1 MKQLLVI
8 DDDQTTLAK
17 VSSFLNKSGYK
28 TVTADN
34 AQQAL
39 GVVEK
44 NEQLCLIIVDIM
56 MPVMDGIEFVRRVRS
71 DKKYNHIPIIMLTS
85 MSDITDKYMGFD
97 AGADD
102 YITKPFEP
110 LELLMRIQAL
120 IKRAAYFSEEEL
132 KKFYADS
139 KKSRLIINEKDYS
152 VNIDGKDVYLTAV
165 EFDMICYLYSNAGS
179 VVSTEDI
186 LQNVLN
192 YPPKTGNPESVRTHI
207 KNIRAKIEQDQS
219 KPEIIITIP
228 KRGYRFN
235 LPK

>member
-1 MKQLLVI
+1 MKELLVI
-8 DDDQTTLAK
+8 DDDQTTLSK
-17 VSSFLNKSGYK
+17 VSSFLSKSGYR
-28 TVTADN
+28 TVVADN
-34 AQQAL
+34 GQEGL
-39 GVVEK
+39 DIIEK
-44 NEQLCLIIVDIM
+44 NEALCLIIVDIM
-56 MPVMDGIEFVRRVRS
+56 MPVMDGIEFVRRIRAE
-71 DKKYNHIPIIMLTS
+71 KKYNHIPIIMLTS

-120 IKRAAYFSEEEL
+120 IKRAAYFSEEEM
-132 KKFYADS
+132 KKFYLDS
-139 KKSRLIINEKDYS
+139 KKSRLAINEKDFS
-152 VNIDGKDVYLTAV
+152 VNIDGRDVYLTAV
-165 EFDMICYLYSNAGS
+165 EFDMLCYLYSNAGS
-179 VVSTEDI
+179 VVATEDI
-186 LQNVLN
+186 LQKVLN

-207 KNIRAKIEQDQS
+207 KNIRSKIEHNQS